1 MLIYR
6 VSETKNL
13 NLCLVNFRLNFNT
26 FYMKQVFLFL
36 FIITTISACNSR
48 KTLDKNDANVITVSI
63 LPEKTFVEKIAGDN
77 FKINVLIPP
86 GTSPEA
92 GNLLPSQLKDI
103 THSGIWFLIGH
114 IGFEYSWKDKI
125 QQANSKMKVV
135 DLSEGLNLI
144 KGGDLHDAKQNN
156 GSGIDPHIWL
166 SPRLVKQMAKKI
178 YDELAWLKPEKSLE
192 FKGNYQKF
200 VKEIDELDTELSNKL
215 REYKG
220 RKIIVFHPSL
230 SYFAR
235 DYGLEQLALEEDGK
249 EPAPQHMAKIV
260 DMAKADNIKV
270 IYIQSEFDRENARV
284 FAEEIDGKIIQ
295 ISPLEPAWADNLR
308 HIANVFVENF

>member
-1 MLIYR
+1 
-6 VSETKNL
+6 
-13 NLCLVNFRLNFNT
+13 
-26 FYMKQVFLFL
+26 MKQVFLFL
-36 FIITTISACNSR
+36 FIITILSACESG
-48 KTLDKNDANVITVSI
+48 KTLDKNDINVITVSI

-103 THSGIWFLIGH
+103 THSGIWFQIGH

-125 QQANSKMKVV
+125 QQANPKMKVV

-144 KGGDLHDAKQNN
+144 KGVDLHNAKHNN
-156 GSGIDPHIWL
+156 ENGIDPHIWL

-178 YDELAWLKPEKSLE
+178 FDELARLKPEKSSE
-192 FKGNYQKF
+192 FEGNYLKF
-200 VKEIDELDTELSNKL
+200 VKEIDELDIELTNKL

-249 EPAPQHMAKIV
+249 EPAPQHMVKIV
-260 DMAKADNIKV
+260 DMAKAENIKV

-284 FAEEIDGKIIQ
+284 FAEEVNGKIIQ

-308 HIANVFVENF
+308 HIANIFVENF